1 MTENETLECQVV
13 PLSLFPWVQSV
24 RLWTQ
29 EGKEAGERA
38 ELRACAS
45 PKLTC
50 VAEPGQGVPL
60 AWSLVPHLA
69 FHLPLAHT
77 AM

>member
-1 MTENETLECQVV
+1 MSSCASEPLFLCTVLGPLYTEG
-13 PLSLFPWVQSV
+13 
-24 RLWTQ
+24 RQ

-50 VAEPGQGVPL
+50 VAEAGQGVPL